1 MKNSINFCGYIVESS
16 DFYSQYMPLI
26 SFDSE
31 KNRET
36 VNNYISNEA
45 DKFFKKLDINII
57 VSQSFITTS
66 KSITDLEFQTIDITY
81 FYEQL
86 FLGLWERDNE
96 KRLKKIVKWGV
107 TFDKKCTPINS
118 DTNLRPF
125 GTIDINKTPVF
136 YYLYF
141 TMQEIL
147 DAVRYS
153 DSIVKFY

>member
-86 FLGLWERDNE
+86 FLGL
-96 KRLKKIVKWGV
+96 
-107 TFDKKCTPINS
+107 
-118 DTNLRPF
+118 
-125 GTIDINKTPVF
+125 
-136 YYLYF
+136 
-141 TMQEIL
+141 
-147 DAVRYS
+147 
-153 DSIVKFY
+153 